1 MSSPALIRSQVENRV
16 PGALRPCQALE
27 RGVFQTGIAAVDRFG
42 IPKGSLTQIC
52 GAPETL
58 SGRTTLLLS
67 LMSELTRSEQFC
79 ALVDAGDCL
88 DPGSAEAAGVAL
100 QRVLWVRCRRKDHN
114 KDHKKK
120 SPLPLEQAF
129 KATDIVVQ
137 NGGFALIAV
146 DLASISEKELR
157 RVPLTTWFRFS
168 RVVEKMDTALLFLTS
183 YPAAQSCAGLT
194 LHLEG
199 LEKCWSELARPLQV
213 SHAKLLESA
222 DFKLDVGYSRSKKP
236 VQSVPSAF
244 TSAPIWK

>member
-1 MSSPALIRSQVENRV
+1 MSSLALIRSQVENRV
-16 PGALRPCQALE
+16 PGALRPYQALE

-42 IPKGSLTQIC
+42 IPKGALTQIC
-52 GAPETL
+52 GAPETS
-58 SGRTTLLLS
+58 SGRTTVLLS

-100 QRVLWVRCRRKDHN
+100 QRVLWVRCRH

-129 KATDIVVQ
+129 KATDILVQ

-199 LEKCWSELARPLQV
+199 LEKCWSESASPLQV
-213 SHAKLLESA
+213 SHAKLVESA
-222 DFKLDVGYSRSKKP
+222 AFKLDVGRSRSKKP
-236 VQSVPSAF
+236 AQSVPSAF
-244 TSAPIWK
+244 TSTPIWK

>member
-1 MSSPALIRSQVENRV
+1 MSSLALIRSQVENRV
-16 PGALRPCQALE
+16 PGALRPYQALE
-27 RGVFQTGIAAVDRFG
+27 RGVFQTGIAAVDRLG
-42 IPKGSLTQIC
+42 IPRGSLTQIC
-52 GAPETL
+52 GAPERS
-58 SGRTTLLLS
+58 SGRTTLLLP
-67 LMSELTRSEQFC
+67 LMSELTRGGEFC

-88 DPGSAEAAGVAL
+88 DPGSVEAAGLAL
-100 QRVLWVRCRRKDHN
+100 DRVLWVRCRH

-129 KATDIVVQ
+129 KATDILVQ

-146 DLASISEKELR
+146 DLASIPEKELR

-168 RVVEKMDTALLFLTS
+168 RVVEKTDTALLFLSS
-183 YPAAQSCAGLT
+183 YPAARSCAGLT

-199 LEKCWSELARPLQV
+199 LEKCWPESARPVQV
-213 SHAKLLESA
+213 SHAKFLESA
-222 DFKLDVGYSRSKKP
+222 DFKLHVGYSRCKKP